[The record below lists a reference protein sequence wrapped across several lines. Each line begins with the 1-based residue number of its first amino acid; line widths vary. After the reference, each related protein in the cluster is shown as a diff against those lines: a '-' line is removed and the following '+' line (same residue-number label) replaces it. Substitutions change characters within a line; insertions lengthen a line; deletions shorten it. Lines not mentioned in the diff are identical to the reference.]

1 MVPLSM
7 FGGISYRGFEMK
19 VIHKKLLAC
28 AIAAVSFLLFSIA
41 FMVHEE
47 WPFPLVGWLTGTF
60 FYAFG
65 LMSIYNYILGSHKG
79 HFLYFRMLLVYLILS
94 IVFLIRSCG
103 IFIGIGYW
111 ITGSLI
117 LFVLWMIIRPHQSK
131 IMAEKAAGI
140 RRDYFSE
147 DQY

>member
-1 MVPLSM
+1 
-7 FGGISYRGFEMK
+7 MK
-19 VIHKKLLAC
+19 AIYKKILAC
-28 AIAAVSFLLFSIA
+28 TIAIVSFVLFAIS
-41 FMVHEE
+41 FVVHEE
-47 WPFPLVGWLTGTF
+47 WPFPLIGWLTGTF

-79 HFLYFRMLLVYLILS
+79 HFLYFRMLLVYLIFS

-117 LFVLWMIIRPHQSK
+117 LFILWIIIRPHQSK
-131 IMAEKAAGI
+131 IMTEKAAGI

-147 DQY
+147 DSY